1 MDYFDRH
8 EGGERAL
15 LVHLD
20 IKQISDPD
28 DLEEF
33 KLLVDSAGAQ
43 QLAIITGSRQ
53 KPDAKYFIGS
63 GKAQEI
69 AEQVTALDA
78 DIVIFN
84 HSLSPSQERNLE
96 TLFKCRV
103 LDRTGLILDIFAQR
117 ARTYEGK
124 LQVELAQLNHLATRL
139 VRGWT
144 HLERQKGGIGLRGP
158 GETQLE
164 TDRRLLQIRVN
175 QLKTRLDKVKQTRAQ
190 GRSKRQKSDVL
201 TISLVGYTNAGKS
214 SLFNRLVDE
223 NIYAANQLFATLDP
237 TLRRLDWQGVGRVVL
252 VDTVGFV
259 RHLPHELVESFHAT
273 LEETLEAD
281 LLLHVIDSSSPEMHE
296 QIKAVKSV
304 LAEIN
309 NDVPVLNVYNKID
322 LTGEPAQI
330 KYSEPGKPSRVYVSA
345 KEDLGMSM
353 LHTAVQQLLTGKL
366 NTFELTLPFDAGN
379 LKNELYRLDVVEQE
393 GYAETGHEILTLR
406 LPTDKLQQLL
416 GQADIDPFEVLPA
429 DQAELLIPKLEPF
442 EKEIQQEAEAE
453 AAANL
458 AATTTAEAQHAE
470 EDSDNFDN
478 SAEPSSDLN

>member
-1 MDYFDRH
+1 MEYFDRH
-8 EGGERAL
+8 EGGERAI
-15 LVHLD
+15 LVHLE
-20 IKQISDPD
+20 IRQISDPD

-33 KLLVDSAGAQ
+33 KLLVDSAGAE
-43 QLAIITGSRQ
+43 QLAVITGSRQ

-69 AEQVTALDA
+69 AEQVQALEA

-84 HSLSPSQERNLE
+84 HSLTPSQERNLE
-96 TLFKCRV
+96 TLLQCRV

-164 TDRRLLQIRVN
+164 TDRRLLQIRVT
-175 QLKTRLDKVKQTRAQ
+175 QLKARLDKVKQTRAQ
-190 GRSKRQKSDVL
+190 GRAKRQKSDVL
-201 TISLVGYTNAGKS
+201 TVSLVGYTNAGKS
-214 SLFNRLVDE
+214 SLFNRLADE

-281 LLLHVIDSSSPEMHE
+281 LLLHVIDSSSPDMHE
-296 QIKAVKSV
+296 QIEAVKSV

-309 NDVPVLNVYNKID
+309 SDVPVLNVYNKID
-322 LTGEPAQI
+322 LTGEPAHI
-330 KYSEPGKPSRVYVSA
+330 NYSEPGVPSRVYVSA
-345 KEDLGMSM
+345 KADLGMSM
-353 LHTAVQQLLTGKL
+353 LTTAVQQLLTGKL
-366 NTFELTLPFDAGN
+366 TTFELTLPYDAGN

-393 GYAETGHEILTLR
+393 SYDESGHEILTLR
-406 LPTDKLQQLL
+406 LPADKLQQLL
-416 GQADIDPFEVLPA
+416 GQSNIDAFAVLPKE
-429 DQAELLIPKLEPF
+429 QAELLIPKLEPF
-442 EKEIQQEAEAE
+442 EQELKQEAEQALLSE
-453 AAANL
+453 SNL
-458 AATTTAEAQHAE
+458 E
-470 EDSDNFDN
+470 EDFADYELE
-478 SAEPSSDLN
+478 AEPTSLTEQESND